1 MKKNIIKTVII
12 IALVAIGIAIMAV
25 GHFNFSLYYSKNV
38 RVEIYIG
45 KSFDIAV
52 VAGYIKEIMPEQ
64 EIIVET
70 AGAFKDT
77 ISLTTT
83 EISEEQLK
91 QIVEKT
97 NEVYEAALT
106 ASSDTDVIYNSNVR
120 GRDIFAPYLV
130 ISIVAVII
138 IVAILVF
145 IYGRDIG
152 KRKVALTSLFITI
165 AGQFFF
171 FVVLSLTRVEINR
184 IIPGAAVAIFIASMV
199 YLISQFERIKEAK

>member
-1 MKKNIIKTVII
+1 
-12 IALVAIGIAIMAV
+12 MAV

-38 RVEIYIG
+38 RVEIYLG

>member
-25 GHFNFSLYYSKNV
+25 GHFNFSLFYSKNV
-38 RVEIYIG
+38 RVEIYLG
-45 KSFDIAV
+45 KSFDMAV
-52 VAGYIKEIMPEQ
+52 VAGYIKEILPEQ

-77 ISLTTT
+77 ISITTT
-83 EISEEQLK
+83 EISEEQLN

-97 NEVYEAALT
+97 NEVYETALT